1 LAVGLTSG
9 GKFRDS
15 ERRSHLVAGLL
26 LIFGSAC
33 LIIVVLTHVA
43 EAFHILPFM
52 GWGLPNSA
60 GNYLNLCPR

>member
-15 ERRSHLVAGLL
+15 ERTSHLVAGLL

-33 LIIVVLTHVA
+33 LTIVVLTHIA
-43 EAFHILPFM
+43 EAFHILPSM
-52 GWGLPNSA
+52 
-60 GNYLNLCPR
+60 